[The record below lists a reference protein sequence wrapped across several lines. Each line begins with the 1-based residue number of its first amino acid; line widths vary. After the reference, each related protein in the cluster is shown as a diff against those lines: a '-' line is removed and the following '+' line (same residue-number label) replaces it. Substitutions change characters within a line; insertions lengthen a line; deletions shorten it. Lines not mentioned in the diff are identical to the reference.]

1 MTDEPDHELLEL
13 ETRRR
18 IYHEVRRTPGVHFR
32 DLQRR
37 LEMAVGTLEY
47 NLRELEKEDLVVTRD
62 EGYHKAYFVGADTGM
77 DRRDRDYML
86 HLRQEFPRRVA
97 MEVAHDPGVQFKT
110 LRERIGIYPSRLSY
124 HLKRLEKA
132 GIIRSKATGREKHY
146 VCEEPQRVRRLII
159 QYQESFADR
168 AVDRFADTW
177 SRL

>member
-18 IYHEVRRTPGVHFR
+18 IYHTIRETPGIHFR
-32 DLQRR
+32 EIQRR
-37 LEMAVGTLEY
+37 LDMAVGTLEY
-47 NLRELEKEDLVVTRD
+47 NLHTLEKEGLLVTRD
-62 EGYHKAYFVGADTGM
+62 EGYHKAYFTGTDM

-86 HLRQEFPRRVA
+86 HLRQELPRRIA
-97 MEVAHDPGVQFKT
+97 MEIANDPGIQFKT
-110 LRERIGIYPSRLSY
+110 IRERIGIYPSRLSY